1 MRKITHVEV
10 LQAYRL
16 ALTFDDG
23 TAGAVD
29 LSHLAGKGAFAC
41 WNDPAVFGQVRIG
54 SSGELRWGNQ
64 VDLCPDAL
72 YLKVTGKPPEE
83 VFPALRSGAA
93 PRRSVRTH
101 RPSSL

>member
-23 TAGAVD
+23 TAGTVD
-29 LSHLAGKGAFAC
+29 LSGLAGKGVFAC
-41 WNDPAVFGQVRIG
+41 WNDHVVFAQVRIG
-54 SSGELRWGNQ
+54 ASGELVWGDQ

-72 YLKVTGKPPEE
+72 YLKVTGKQLEE
-83 VFPALRSGAA
+83 VFPALCQEAA
-93 PRRSVRTH
+93 RA
-101 RPSSL
+101 

>member
-1 MRKITHVEV
+1 MRQITHIEV
-10 LQAYRL
+10 LPAFRL

-29 LSHLAGKGAFAC
+29 LSYLAGKGVFAC

-54 SSGELRWGNQ
+54 SSGELLWGEH

-72 YLKVTGKPPEE
+72 YLKVTGQRPEE
-83 VFPALRSGAA
+83 VFPALREEPAGA
-93 PRRSVRTH
+93 
-101 RPSSL
+101 